1 MRLAIILAIGLSLFG
16 CARGDRFEILAVLDV
31 GLNPHQITFTTDG
44 ATAYVAAA
52 GSDQVTEVDVG
63 ALRVVRHI
71 PVEDTPLGVVV
82 LPDNGGLAVSR
93 FGADGV
99 ARVRPGDAEQLET
112 GGAPSLLVPT
122 VNQRYL
128 VSVEQADKMWV
139 LDGAN
144 FELETSFATGD
155 RPFPP
160 AATSDGRLAFVP
172 NYDDGTVTVIDL
184 WNTRVVD
191 TVRVGERP
199 SGGVVFPDDI
209 DYAVAVRGE
218 NKVLFIN
225 TASRRVVDSIT
236 DGIGDSPFSV
246 VLAPNGRLAF
256 VNNTASHDISVID
269 VALREVIARI
279 PVGEQPIVMAVHP
292 SGETLWVS
300 SEGSHELAVVEIP
313 DAWRAV
319 QQTPVSNEPTEV
331 AVLGMIHGRH
341 PTSELWGLD
350 EVRETIERFGPD
362 GVCAEIPPDRM
373 DEAWSDFR
381 DDGVIEEPRVRVF
394 PEYKDL
400 IFAMA
405 EEMGFEIVPCAG
417 WTTEMNDLR
426 RTRIRQFQTDPQ
438 FAEANADYQRRI
450 AEARAHDPW
459 NRGELDDPHVIH
471 SDLYDERIAAEY
483 SIYDEVL
490 NDWIGPGG
498 WTNINEAHM
507 RWVHKAVDAY
517 RGKRLLVTFGGA
529 HKYWIL
535 DALRDRDDVEVI
547 DVRPLLPPRR

>member
-1 MRLAIILAIGLSLFG
+1 MR
-16 CARGDRFEILAVLDV
+16 ARGDQFEIVAVLDV
-31 GLNPHQITFTTDG
+31 GLNPHQIAFAADG

-52 GSDQVTEVDVG
+52 GSDQVTEVAVG
-63 ALRVVRHI
+63 VLRVMRHI
-71 PVEDTPLGVVV
+71 PVADAPLGVAV
-82 LPDNGGLAVSR
+82 LPGKGGLAVSR
-93 FGADGV
+93 FGADRV
-99 ARVRPGDAEQLET
+99 ARVRPGDPDVEQLET

-122 VNQRYL
+122 ADQRYL
-128 VSVEQADKMWV
+128 VSVEEADKVWV

-144 FELETSFATGD
+144 FELEASYDTGD

-160 AATSDGRLAFVP
+160 APTSDGRLVFVP
-172 NYDDGTVTVIDL
+172 NYNDGTVTVIDA
-184 WNTRVVD
+184 WNARIVD

-218 NKVLFIN
+218 NKVLFLN
-225 TASRRVVDSIT
+225 TASRRVVDSII
-236 DGIGDSPFSV
+236 DGIGESPFSV

-269 VALREVIARI
+269 VALRQVIARI

-300 SEGSHELAVVEIP
+300 SEGADELTIIEIPEAWRVAPPALVVE
-313 DAWRAV
+313 
-319 QQTPVSNEPTEV
+319 EPTEV

-341 PTSELWGLD
+341 HTSELWGLD
-350 EVRETIERFGPD
+350 ELRETIQRLQPD
-362 GVCAEIPPDRM
+362 AVCAEIPPDRI
-373 DEAWSDFR
+373 DEAWRDFR

-400 IFAMA
+400 MFALA
-405 EEMGFEIVPCAG
+405 EEMGFDIVPCAG

-426 RTRIRQFQTDPQ
+426 RTRMRQFQTEPQ
-438 FAEANADYQRRI
+438 FAEPNADYQRRI
-450 AEARAHDPW
+450 AEARAQDPW
-459 NRGELDDPHVIH
+459 NRGELDDPHILH
-471 SDLYDERIAAEY
+471 SDLYDERIEVEL

-498 WTNINEAHM
+498 WTNINLAHM
-507 RWVHKAVDAY
+507 RGVNRAVDAY
-517 RGKRLLVTFGGA
+517 RGRRILVAFGGG

-535 DALRDRDDVEVI
+535 DALRERDDVELL
-547 DVRPLLPPRR
+547 DVRPFLPPQR